1 MCIFKCGYLKPH
13 PLSGLCVTCLN
24 QIAQEQN
31 ASGMPVVVAGLAEGI
46 P

>member
-1 MCIFKCGYLKPH
+1 MWLFKTT
-13 PLSGLCVTCLN
+13 PLIRLCVTCLN